1 MKKTLIWC
9 GAISSVL
16 SSSCGGGGGGSTPV
30 STPLSASA
38 TSVSFSTTQP
48 VGTSAAMQTITLT
61 NKNTSE
67 LTLTS
72 ISLSGSNPASFAEA
86 SDCPTVLAASA
97 SCKIWMTFGPT
108 DAAAAT
114 ASVNVVSNATNSP
127 TVVTLTG
134 TGVANTS
141 APNVL
146 PVTVD
151 GGPIGFL
158 ASDLGPQV
166 NQPYTSVTVC
176 TPGSSSDCQVIDHI
190 LVVSYFTGLRIFA
203 SALNPGGVTPPGGAV
218 PVPVTIGGNPLREC
232 LVYDGYA
239 WGSVARAD
247 VHLGGYVLSSLPI
260 QLIGDAASGAAPS
273 DCAAT
278 GSNFGTVQFLAA
290 NGILGINGFASS
302 YDCPSCAT
310 AAQATTY
317 YSCPS
322 PGSCVSTAV
331 PLVSQL
337 VNPISQVPTYN
348 NGAILSLEA
357 PVPTGA
363 QSATGTLTLGIDI
376 DDTNQLGTTPLL
388 TVSSIGAFTTSFAGT
403 VYTSFI
409 STGATANYFPSSTL
423 ELCDDSNLYCPAT
436 PLTETAT
443 LIGANN
449 TQVAETFAITNADAD
464 FDNTEFAVLPG
475 LSGPYSANFIW
486 GVPFFYGKSVYLLY
500 AGQTVAGVTG
510 PALGF

>member
-1 MKKTLIWC
+1 MKRYCIVTL
-9 GAISSVL
+9 GLLGVL
-16 SSSCGGGGGGSTPV
+16 SGGCGGGGGSTAIIA
-30 STPLSASA
+30 PLSASA

-48 VGTSAAMQTITLT
+48 VGTSAAIQAVTLT

-72 ISLSGSNPASFAEA
+72 ITLTGSNPASFAEGN
-86 SDCPTVLAASA
+86 DCPTTLPVSA
-97 SCKIWMTFGPT
+97 SCTIWLTFGPT
-108 DAAAAT
+108 AAAAAT

-141 APNVL
+141 PANVL
-146 PVTVD
+146 SITVD
-151 GGPIGFL
+151 QGPIGLL
-158 ASDLGPQV
+158 ATGNEQT
-166 NQPYTSVTVC
+166 NQLYTSVMVC

-190 LVVSYFTGLRIFA
+190 LVVSYLTGLRILA
-203 SALNPGGVTPPGGAV
+203 DALNPGGTLPAGGAV

-239 WGSVARAD
+239 WGSVATAD
-247 VHLGGYVLSSLPI
+247 VYLGGYMLSSLPI
-260 QLIGDAASGAAPS
+260 QLIGDTASGAAPS

-278 GSNFGTVQFLAA
+278 GSDLGSVLSLGA
-290 NGILGINGFASS
+290 NGILGVNSFASN

-322 PGSCVSTAV
+322 GGSCASTAV
-331 PLVSQL
+331 PLASQL
-337 VNPISQVPTYN
+337 VNPISQVPAYN
-348 NGAILSLEA
+348 NGAILALDA
-357 PVPTGA
+357 PAATGS

-376 DDTNQLGTTPLL
+376 DGTNQLGTTPLL

-403 VYTSFI
+403 VYTSYI
-409 STGATANYFPSSTL
+409 SSAATANYFPSGTITV
-423 ELCDDSNLYCPAT
+423 CDDSNFYCPAT

-449 TQVAETFAITNADAD
+449 TQVVETFAVTNADVD
-464 FDNTEFAVLPG
+464 FDNADFSALPG
-475 LSGPYSANFIW
+475 LSGLYSANFIW

-500 AGQTVAGVTG
+500 PGQTVAGVTG
-510 PALGF
+510 PAIGF